1 MPLDNAL
8 PRCSPA
14 ADPRG
19 GQVLIFATLT
29 LTVMFGTLG
38 LATDLGW
45 NYFLKAR
52 VQTAADAAASAAAV
66 YAAGNGDSC
75 SPIGTVACG
84 VAYTC
89 AGTHPPTT
97 SLQAGCLY
105 GTADGPP
112 ILTATMV
119 ENNAAHPP
127 ASLSGVSPTMW
138 IQATVTASNSNHFLF
153 LSGFHTASI
162 LASSIAGISTTGS
175 GGNGSCLY
183 ALSSSGT
190 GITDSGS
197 GAITTSCGIADN
209 SGLTYSASGNI
220 RANCT
225 SPRTCPIY
233 VNGAFSD
240 TSSGNISS
248 STAIYTASGTVSG
261 AHSGSINPGVTA
273 GTTTVSDP
281 FAGVTPPTVGPC
293 TTTNYVYA
301 SSSNAAL
308 TPGVYCGGMQFA
320 GSGKVTFAA
329 GTYIINGTDANGKSF
344 DYGGS
349 GSLDGSA
356 GVTFFI
362 TGKNGYSAGPVSV
375 AGSGDTLAA
384 PASGSLMGLLFY
396 QDPSV
401 TYATANSY
409 SGSGNVTG
417 SLYFP
422 NTTLNYSGSGSAL
435 SQALVANKL
444 VFSGSGNFTQ
454 DTTGTLT
461 GINRSVTTVS
471 LLQ

>member
-1 MPLDNAL
+1 MPLLHA
-8 PRCSPA
+8 RTRASA
-14 ADPRG
+14 AGNPRG
-19 GQVLIFATLT
+19 GQALIFATLT

-66 YAAGNGDSC
+66 FAAGNSDTC
-75 SPIGTVACG
+75 STVTCG

-89 AGTHPPTT
+89 AGTTPPTT

-112 ILTATMV
+112 ILTATMI

-127 ASLSGVSPTMW
+127 SGLTGVSPTMW
-138 IQATVTASNSNHFLF
+138 VQATVTASNSNHFLF

-162 LASSIAGISTTGS
+162 LASSIAGVATTGS

-190 GITDSGS
+190 GITDGGS
-197 GAITTSCGIADN
+197 GVITTSCGIADN
-209 SGLTYSASGNI
+209 GGLSYAASGNI

-225 SPRTCPIY
+225 SPHTCPIY
-233 VNGAFSD
+233 VNGVFSD

-248 STAIYTASGTVSG
+248 STAIYTASGTVTGS
-261 AHSGSINPGVTA
+261 HSGSITPGVTA
-273 GTTTVSDP
+273 GTTTVTDP
-281 FAGVTPPTVGPC
+281 FANVTPPTVGPC
-293 TTTNYVYA
+293 TATNYSYTGSGPV
-301 SSSNAAL
+301 SL

-320 GSGKVTFAA
+320 GSGRVTFAA
-329 GTYIINGTDANGKSF
+329 GTYIINGTDGNGKSF

-356 GVTFFI
+356 GVTFFV
-362 TGKNGYSAGPVSV
+362 TGKNGYTAGPVAV

-401 TYATANSY
+401 TYAGANSY

-417 SLYFP
+417 SMYFP
-422 NTTLNYSGSGSAL
+422 TTTLNYSGSGNAL
-435 SQALVANKL
+435 AQALVANKL
-444 VFSGSGNFTQ
+444 VFTGSGNFTQ

-471 LLQ
+471 LIQ